1 VTRGSFRVFKEA
13 IMTKEQKKAYQEPE
27 ILREILHRVLKGKKF
42 TLDCG
47 HHVTIGHHL
56 GNDITIYN
64 GKDLKF
70 VCTLCS
76 Y

>member
-1 VTRGSFRVFKEA
+1 
-13 IMTKEQKKAYQEPE
+13 MTKEKRKAYQEPE
-27 ILREILHRVLKGKKF
+27 LLREILVKALKGKKF

-64 GKDLKF
+64 GKELRII
-70 VCTLCS
+70 CTLCS